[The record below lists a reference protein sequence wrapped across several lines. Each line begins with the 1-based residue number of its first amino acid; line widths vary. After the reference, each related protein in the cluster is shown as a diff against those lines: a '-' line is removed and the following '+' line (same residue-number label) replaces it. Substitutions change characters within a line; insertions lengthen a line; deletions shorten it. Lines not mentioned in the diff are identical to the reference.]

1 VIRKGG
7 TGGELHQARA
17 AAASAGPASSATL
30 QGSALTG
37 RGCTRTQFKFER
49 VLDNVT
55 QDAVYAVRSLSGSRV
70 QVPCSPRIGDLGG
83 SGVKR

>member
-1 VIRKGG
+1 MIRKGG

-17 AAASAGPASSATL
+17 AAGPASAATL

-55 QDAVYAVRSLSGSRV
+55 QDAVYAVRSLNGSRV
-70 QVPCSPRIGDLGG
+70 QVPCSPRIDDLGG